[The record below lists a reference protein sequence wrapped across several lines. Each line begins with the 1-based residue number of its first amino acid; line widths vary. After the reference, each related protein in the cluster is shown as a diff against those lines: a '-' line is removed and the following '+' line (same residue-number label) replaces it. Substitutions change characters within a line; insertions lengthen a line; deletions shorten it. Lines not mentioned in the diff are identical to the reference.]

1 LLRANVSG
9 AQDFSIFYSGS
20 RIILSG
26 DSSHLYDLPTQA
38 RYQTAAYR
46 SKPLP
51 FNHPAYELILFL
63 PLTVLPFDAAY
74 WVWFVLC
81 VAIMFLT
88 SVLVSRTLTNFPRQ
102 ASLWAFAVAAA
113 SFPLV
118 WTLCQGQ
125 DSIVLLL
132 IFAVTFISLRSGRDL
147 VAGLVLAAGL
157 FKFTLVV
164 PFVLPF
170 FFRRN
175 WRFVA
180 GFLAGAVAFTGISVA
195 ITGIDGAHRYV
206 QLLSLLAAH
215 PLVGYINPLLMP
227 DARGFLVT
235 VLTGTGLRR
244 HEFEVIST
252 AVSALLLLVPI
263 LTFVDRKEP
272 NRFDL
277 WFALDVTIALM
288 VSPHLYWH
296 DLSVLLLPILLAAN
310 LLLRSAN
317 PIRLTLLAAVPWLA
331 LYMSPWPV
339 SIAATLNISP
349 SIFFVPLCL
358 SALWFVLKIR
368 SLAPPK
374 VIDVAS
380 EIAV

>member
-1 LLRANVSG
+1 
-9 AQDFSIFYSGS
+9 
-20 RIILSG
+20 
-26 DSSHLYDLPTQA
+26 
-38 RYQTAAYR
+38 
-46 SKPLP
+46 
-51 FNHPAYELILFL
+51 
-63 PLTVLPFDAAY
+63 
-74 WVWFVLC
+74 
-81 VAIMFLT
+81 
-88 SVLVSRTLTNFPRQ
+88 
-102 ASLWAFAVAAA
+102 
-113 SFPLV
+113 
-118 WTLCQGQ
+118 
-125 DSIVLLL
+125 
-132 IFAVTFISLRSGRDL
+132 
-147 VAGLVLAAGL
+147 
-157 FKFTLVV
+157 
-164 PFVLPF
+164 
-170 FFRRN
+170 
-175 WRFVA
+175 
-180 GFLAGAVAFTGISVA
+180 
-195 ITGIDGAHRYV
+195 
-206 QLLSLLAAH
+206 
-215 PLVGYINPLLMP
+215 MP